1 MDKNPYRVTLF
12 IIMMMFSSLCISD
25 EFDSEDSSSTSM
37 SINLGKYSVTP
48 DEIKKSV
55 IRSLLDY
62 RWNIDKVS
70 QKHYLANYK
79 NGVAH
84 LAIDVKD
91 NSIVI
96 SSVKNVKEKWLRSLK
111 MALDLQ
117 LQYYTYLKRNDP

>member
-1 MDKNPYRVTLF
+1 MHKNPYRVTLF
-12 IIMMMFSSLCISD
+12 IVMMMFSSLCISD
-25 EFDSEDSSSTSM
+25 EFDDGDSSSTSM
-37 SINLGKYSVTP
+37 SVDLGKYSVTP

-79 NGVAH
+79 NGVAE

-111 MALDLQ
+111 MALGLQ